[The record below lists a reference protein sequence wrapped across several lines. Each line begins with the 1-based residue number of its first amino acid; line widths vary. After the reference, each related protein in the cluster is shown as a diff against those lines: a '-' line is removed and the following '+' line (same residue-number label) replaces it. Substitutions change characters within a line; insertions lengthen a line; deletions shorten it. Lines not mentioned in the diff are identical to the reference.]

1 MAINVTRR
9 NLLFIGG
16 GLGAAAALTACG
28 GEELPAPAAS
38 GSGSA
43 GATRQIDLAAY
54 DAIVKAG
61 PVADEAAIKAS
72 PWASKIKQAGAL
84 HRGGTNTS
92 PIFSI
97 EDPVNGRIIG
107 FDAGIAD
114 LLAHYITGGKDVA
127 KLQKF
132 TQVTSATRETMLQ
145 NNTVDVVVATYT
157 ITPARAEKIAF
168 AGPYYSSG
176 TSVQVKTSNNDIKGY
191 QDLKGKKIA
200 TQQNSTAIATIEKMI
215 PERGEVMLFEDNAAC
230 CAAVQQG
237 RADAYVIDQ
246 SILLANVVKFPDLK
260 VVGKPFTE
268 DPYGIGLPKDDA
280 SAKEFVNGFLTKIY
294 QSGDWKKMYDATI
307 GKFMD
312 EAAPTPPKLGSVAGS

>member
-16 GLGAAAALTACG
+16 GLSAAAALTACG
-28 GEELPAPAAS
+28 GDELPAPAAS
-38 GSGSA
+38 GSGTA
-43 GATRQIDLAAY
+43 GAARQIDLAAY
-54 DAIVKAG
+54 DAIIKAG

-72 PWASKIKQAGAL
+72 PWASKIKQAGQL

-107 FDAGIAD
+107 FDAGIGD

-145 NNTVDVVVATYT
+145 NATVDVVVATYT

-176 TSVQVKTSNNDIKGY
+176 TSVQVKATNTDIKGY

-230 CAAVQQG
+230 AAAVQQG

-260 VVGKPFTE
+260 VVGEPFTE
-268 DPYGIGLPKDDA
+268 DPYGIGLPKEDP
-280 SAKEFVNGFLTKIY
+280 SAKEFVNTFLEKI
-294 QSGDWKKMYDATI
+294 QASGDWKKLYEATI

-312 EAAPTPPKLGSVAGS
+312 GPAPNPPKLGSVAGS